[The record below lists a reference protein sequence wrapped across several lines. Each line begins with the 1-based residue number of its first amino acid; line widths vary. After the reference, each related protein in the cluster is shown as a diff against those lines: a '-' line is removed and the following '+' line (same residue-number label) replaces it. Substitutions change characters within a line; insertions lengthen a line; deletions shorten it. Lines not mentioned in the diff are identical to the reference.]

1 MLKKRKRKTK
11 KQPKIQVFEKLIS
24 KLQTGT
30 KIKSK
35 YTKSIKFLIFVICKG
50 FHRLLNKFNT
60 KLFTKRNILNLIKD
74 INIYAYFSNPLQ
86 NFEGDERVRFEKI
99 PYSYLPE
106 TIKNDKDVAMLFA
119 RTFPHIYLYEEFHEL
134 WGSDD
139 DIINIVI
146 KIMGCYLIEKVPEEL
161 ITEELIL
168 RAIPSCKKIGDDYG
182 CLFASLT
189 PQLKN
194 NKNFIFQ
201 ICKITGNSEVLEYLE
216 PTDRELYLNLVDSG
230 VPIHYTAWEH
240 IAEFP
245 DIMIK
250 SVILDGSL
258 NQLPRELLTKEIC
271 EKAIKNAPEE
281 AIENCHED
289 LIDVKLIKLA
299 LKLSNGKARIP
310 HKYIE
315 EYPELL
321 VLGFSLCVETIHNY
335 LCNTYIWFPKKLI
348 EIQNKLK
355 EYKKIVSSFDYFMFG
370 AGKKEII
377 ADVLIKLISQYYD
390 YNNFLESLIIWE
402 RAEENLRTFL
412 EWM

>member
-1 MLKKRKRKTK
+1 M
-11 KQPKIQVFEKLIS
+11 
-24 KLQTGT
+24 
-30 KIKSK
+30 
-35 YTKSIKFLIFVICKG
+35 
-50 FHRLLNKFNT
+50 
-60 KLFTKRNILNLIKD
+60 
-74 INIYAYFSNPLQ
+74 
-86 NFEGDERVRFEKI
+86 
-99 PYSYLPE
+99 
-106 TIKNDKDVAMLFA
+106 
-119 RTFPHIYLYEEFHEL
+119 
-134 WGSDD
+134 
-139 DIINIVI
+139 
-146 KIMGCYLIEKVPEEL
+146 
-161 ITEELIL
+161 
-168 RAIPSCKKIGDDYG
+168 
-182 CLFASLT
+182 
-189 PQLKN
+189 
-194 NKNFIFQ
+194 
-201 ICKITGNSEVLEYLE
+201 
-216 PTDRELYLNLVDSG
+216 
-230 VPIHYTAWEH
+230 
-240 IAEFP
+240 
-245 DIMIK
+245 
-250 SVILDGSL
+250 

-315 EYPELL
+315 KYPEVL